1 MASLIR
7 IRLGNGVHDVGRRA
21 AVRAEATALVDEL
34 DSTDDLAGA
43 VSLSAQLSAALRAS
57 SLLLGGPIDLLP
69 REESALGH
77 LLAILD
83 HEPVS

>member
-7 IRLGNGVHDVGRRA
+7 IRLGNGRILTLD
-21 AVRAEATALVDEL
+21 RAEATALVDEL